1 MRRAAA
7 VLAILLLLA
16 WLALPVVRA
25 YSLVSAQHSTP
36 ATPSDLAVA
45 DVTFTAGDGTPLRA
59 WLALARPGAPA
70 VVLVHGFKTSR
81 AEMLPWARFLHDAG
95 YNALLFDLRGSGRSG
110 GGTIGLGA
118 TEPRDIA
125 EAVQTAGEA
134 FHTDRVA
141 VLGISLGAGAA
152 ILAAADDPHITAVVA
167 DSAWTDQDFQLARL
181 GFLDVGP
188 VRLPLPPLG
197 VPAVNLM
204 VGADVTKARP
214 LDAIA
219 RIAPRPIFL
228 IHSADDQNAT
238 TPLDGAKRLYAAAG
252 DPKDLWIVP
261 SGGHVGAITSF
272 PDEYR
277 ARVIAFLKKA
287 IGVRLADY
295 SGGRSDESA
304 ARISLM
310 CP

>member
-1 MRRAAA
+1 VGSNADVRRAVAVIVIIA
-7 VLAILLLLA
+7 VLA
-16 WLALPVVRA
+16 WLHLPIVRA
-25 YSLVSAQHSTP
+25 YSLVSAQHATP
-36 ATPSDLAVA
+36 ATPSGLAVA
-45 DVTFTAGDGTPLRA
+45 NVTFTERDGTAIRA

-81 AEMLPWARFLHDAG
+81 AEMVPWARFLHDAG
-95 YNALLFDLRGSGRSG
+95 YNALLFDLRGSGDSG

-118 TEPRDIA
+118 TEARDIV

-134 FHTDRVA
+134 FHTDKVA

-152 ILAAADDPHITAVVA
+152 ILAAADDPRIAAVVA

-181 GFLDVGP
+181 GFIDLGG

-214 LDAIA
+214 LDVIA
-219 RIAPRPIFL
+219 RIAPRPLLL
-228 IHSADDQNAT
+228 IHSADDGNAT
-238 TPLDGAKRLYAAAG
+238 TPLAGAQRLYAAAG
-252 DPKDLWIVP
+252 EPKELWIAP
-261 SGGHVGAITSF
+261 SGGHVGAINSY

-277 ARVIAFLKKA
+277 ARVLAFLDKA
-287 IGVRLADY
+287 LK
-295 SGGRSDESA
+295 
-304 ARISLM
+304 
-310 CP
+310 